1 MSDVIVNNVNGKEER
16 DDNQKGGGGCT
27 TDQCNA
33 KGCSR
38 ATRTRFGEINQILN
52 HNECG
57 GGA

>member
-33 KGCSR
+33 KGCFPIKW
-38 ATRTRFGEINQILN
+38 TRIE
-52 HNECG
+52 
-57 GGA
+57 